1 MASSSMKPLTRPI
14 GPVRTAT
21 ARCRGRRGRLIGFI
35 SLRRLT
41 LRAVAVKTKI
51 TELPDSRVRLDAEV
65 PSEEIESSL
74 EHAAR
79 ELGKELR
86 VPGFRKGK
94 VPAAMVIQRV
104 GREAVLEQAVRD
116 SLPRWYEQAL
126 IQADLN
132 TVGDPKLNLEELPSE
147 GEPLSFSIEVAVTP
161 KAGLGD
167 YKGVEVGR
175 REPDVPPDVVDQEIE
190 RLRDGFA
197 RVESVDRPLE
207 SGDLAVGDCVGKLD
221 GEPFEGGEARD
232 YMLEIG
238 SGRLVEGFEEQLV
251 GASAGETRNVEIDFP
266 ADYPADE
273 LRGKAAVFDVQV
285 KDVKRKELPE
295 LSDEFAS
302 EASEFDT
309 LAELRADIEQKLE
322 QAQSAT
328 IDEEFRGAVVDAVA
342 QEAQLELS
350 DELVAA
356 RAHELWHRTERAL
369 ARAGRDP
376 EAFLKTAG
384 RTHDQMVEEAKPD
397 AAKQLARE
405 SVLEAVAEAESIE
418 VSDEELL
425 DALEPAAEAEGA
437 SAQKVLERLKQSG
450 RDAPLRHD
458 LRLRK
463 AADFLVEHAQPIG
476 VEQAKAREKLWTPE
490 KEREPGAGSLWT
502 PGDEP
507 PQGR

>member
-1 MASSSMKPLTRPI
+1 
-14 GPVRTAT
+14 
-21 ARCRGRRGRLIGFI
+21 
-35 SLRRLT
+35 
-41 LRAVAVKTKI
+41 VKTTI

-74 EHAAR
+74 ADAAR
-79 ELGKELR
+79 ELGKEIR
-86 VPGFRKGK
+86 IPGFRKGK
-94 VPAAMVIQRV
+94 VPPEMVIQRV
-104 GREAVLEQAVRD
+104 GRETVLEQAVRE

-132 TVGDPKLNLEELPSE
+132 TVGDPKLNLEELPSA
-147 GEPLSFSIEVAVTP
+147 GEPLSFSIEVAVNP
-161 KAGLGD
+161 KAQLGE

-175 REPDVPPDVVDQEIE
+175 REPEVPPEVIDQEIE
-190 RLRDGFA
+190 RLRDAFA
-197 RVESVDRPLE
+197 RVESVDRALE
-207 SGDLAVGDCVGKLD
+207 SGDLAVVDFVGKVD

-238 SGRLVEGFEEQLV
+238 GGRLVEGFEEQLV
-251 GASAGETRNVEIDFP
+251 GASAGETREVEIDFP
-266 ADYPADE
+266 DDYPADE

-285 KDVKRKELPE
+285 KDVKRKELAE
-295 LSDEFAS
+295 LDDEFAS

-322 QAQSAT
+322 QAQSTT
-328 IDEEFRGAVVDAVA
+328 IDEEFREAVVDAVA
-342 QEAQLELS
+342 QDAKLELS
-350 DELVAA
+350 DELIAA

-376 EAFLKTAG
+376 EAFLKAAG

-418 VSDEELL
+418 VSDEELI

-437 SAQKVLERLKQSG
+437 SAQKLLERLSQSG

-463 AADFLVEHAQPIG
+463 AADLLVEHAQSIG
-476 VEQAKAREKLWTPE
+476 VDQAQAREKLWTPE
-490 KEREPGAGSLWT
+490 KEREPGAGGLWT

-507 PQGR
+507 PQKR